1 MRVVAV
7 IQARMASTR
16 LPGKVLL
23 PLRGQPL
30 LARMLARVRQA
41 RTLDEV
47 VVATTRLGSDAPI
60 RALAEAC
67 GVRCVAG
74 HPDDLVDRHLEA
86 ARATGADAIVKIPS
100 DCPLIDPAIVD
111 QTVGVYRAHHA
122 RLEFVS
128 NIHPPTWPDG
138 NDVEVMSRE
147 ALEVTWREADLAF
160 QREHTTPFIWDQP
173 ERFSTASVVWSSGRN
188 LYASHRLT
196 LDYPEDYAV
205 IRAVDEALGEAP
217 DDAPAYTV
225 DAIVAFLDAHPEVRR
240 LNARYGGHSWMTAH
254 VGQLRTLA
262 GKAAETISPA
272 GSLPGRAQE
281 VLP

>member
-7 IQARMASTR
+7 VQARMGSTR
-16 LPGKVLL
+16 LPGKVLM
-23 PLRGQPL
+23 PLRRQPL

-41 RTLDEV
+41 RELDEV
-47 VVATTRLGSDAPI
+47 VVATTHLGSDAPI
-60 RALAEAC
+60 RAVAEAC
-67 GVRCVAG
+67 GVRCIAG
-74 HPDDLVDRHLEA
+74 HPDDLVDRHREA
-86 ARATGADAIVKIPS
+86 GRASGADAIVKIPS
-100 DCPLIDPAIVD
+100 DCPLVDPAIID
-111 QTVGVYRAHHA
+111 QTVGLYRAHHG
-122 RLEFVS
+122 RLDFVS

-147 ALEVTWREADLAF
+147 ALEITWREADRPF

-173 ERFSTASVVWSSGRN
+173 ERFSTASVVWSSGRV

-205 IRAVDEALGEAP
+205 IRAVDEALGGR

-225 DAIVAFLDAHPEVRR
+225 DQIVAFLDAHPQIRA

-254 VGQLRTLA
+254 LGQLRTLA
-262 GKAAETISPA
+262 GSRAEKISAA
-272 GSLPGRAQE
+272 GGLPDRAQE